1 MALGAR
7 EGTVQKSPLRVDLL
21 SCPSATRCEM
31 RRMHEPSKEGRTRS

>member
-21 SCPSATRCEM
+21 SCPSTSRDVQDA
-31 RRMHEPSKEGRTRS
+31 